1 MSLFVYTFLVLNENL
16 WIKEKNNIKN
26 KYFESD
32 KFVQTLKDD
41 GKTCD
46 VDECYAGTSGCSDG
60 CNNTIG
66 SYQCTCPPEK
76 FLSSD
81 GHNCGL
87 LKRNLTVMH
96 GVYKTNYTNVF

>member
-1 MSLFVYTFLVLNENL
+1 M
-16 WIKEKNNIKN
+16 
-26 KYFESD
+26 
-32 KFVQTLKDD
+32 
-41 GKTCD
+41 KTCD
-46 VDECYAGTSGCSDG
+46 ADECYADISGCSDG

-87 LKRNLTVMH
+87 FKTIMLTIVH
-96 GVYKTNYTNVF
+96 ESSITLIYTFKKLTCFFL